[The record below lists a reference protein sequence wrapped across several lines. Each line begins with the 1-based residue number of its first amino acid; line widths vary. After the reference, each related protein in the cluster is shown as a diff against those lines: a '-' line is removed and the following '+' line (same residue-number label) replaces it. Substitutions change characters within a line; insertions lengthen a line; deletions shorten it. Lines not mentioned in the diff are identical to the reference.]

1 MKLKITAAI
10 LQEMSP
16 AIEDAR
22 GGKYPQDA
30 DSMYFKVDDAF
41 NAASAKA
48 RSVLVTPSTANSTTS
63 GAPSVTDSMRYPR
76 SSLPARVTSFSSTKA
91 RSAPFRYPG
100 SYRYRP
106 LGPTTTSLH
115 SARSGSAG

>member
-48 RSVLVTPSTANSTTS
+48 RSVVIDFTEREVAEIK
-63 GAPSVTDSMRYPR
+63 DRIDY
-76 SSLPARVTSFSSTKA
+76 
-91 RSAPFRYPG
+91 
-100 SYRYRP
+100 YRETCQEKLADAYDLIDRMYW
-106 LGPTTTSLH
+106 LGQKRAAAALLKQIKI
-115 SARSGSAG
+115 GGMK